1 MDLEMTGLDPVR
13 NVIVEIATIVT
24 DDELNIVAE
33 GPDLVIGAT
42 PEQLANMDEVV
53 RRMHTTSGLLTA
65 IGKSTV
71 TIEDAAGATIEF
83 LRSHIPVP
91 GSVPLCGNSIA
102 MDRRFLRHY
111 MPALDDYFHY
121 RTIDVS
127 TVKELC
133 KRWYRELYAAR
144 PQKLTAHR
152 ALEDIRESVA
162 ELIYYREQLFRTPAE
177 VQTRVALA
185 AEMAAEAGAAKLAE
199 EKAAAKR
206 QAGAVAAAADGQP
219 CPLGPTLAEEPS

>member
-42 PEQLANMDEVV
+42 PEQLADMDEVV

-71 TIEDAAGATIEF
+71 TIEEAAGATIEF

-152 ALEDIRESVA
+152 ALDDIRESVA

-185 AEMAAEAGAAKLAE
+185 AEMAAEAGAAKLAA
-199 EKAAAKR
+199 EKAAARR
-206 QAGAVAAAADGQP
+206 QAGAVAAAADDQL
-219 CPLGPTLAEEPS
+219 CPLGPSPAEEPS